1 MQVLTWEDAAGI
13 ISTVSAKIYQAT
25 TDKTR
30 YIRGLSSVFQLN
42 HIFTLFRVNL
52 SPPSLCQIRLE

>member
-30 YIRGLSSVFQLN
+30 YIRGLSSVF
-42 HIFTLFRVNL
+42 
-52 SPPSLCQIRLE
+52 